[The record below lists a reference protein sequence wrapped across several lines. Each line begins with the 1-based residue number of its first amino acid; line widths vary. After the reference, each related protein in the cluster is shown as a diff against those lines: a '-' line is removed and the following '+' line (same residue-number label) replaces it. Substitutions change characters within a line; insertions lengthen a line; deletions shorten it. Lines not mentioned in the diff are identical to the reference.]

1 MSEKVLFELRVSQ
14 DESGT
19 HTIVNESEEWK
30 AYKQDRAP
38 FSPCPPLPRLMGKLI
53 RHRIRR
59 AEDDL
64 RDAVDSLQAIYD
76 DLYGRAPAED
86 EASAS

>member
-19 HTIVNESEEWK
+19 HTIVTESEEWK
-30 AYKQDRAP
+30 AYKRDHA
-38 FSPCPPLPRLMGKLI
+38 PCPPLPRLMGKLI

>member
-1 MSEKVLFELRVSQ
+1 MSEKVLFELRVSD
-14 DESGT
+14 DENGR
-19 HTIVNESEEWK
+19 HTTVTELEEWK
-30 AYKQDRAP
+30 AYQQDRASSP
-38 FSPCPPLPRLMGKLI
+38 PCPPLPRLMGKLI

-76 DLYGRAPAED
+76 DLYGRASVED
-86 EASAS
+86 AS